1 MGKALY
7 VWAALLFV
15 CLIGCQSGNG
25 AKEEP
30 PPRVQLIPKGPE
42 DAVEEKGID
51 AVPETDAIYL
61 EWLPVNDPD
70 LVAYDIFRQA
80 NDSSGTFVQV
90 GSVERLFANEILPTS
105 FIDSTV
111 TLNVRYYYYVE
122 ARDEAGLSSD
132 PSAKVSYML
141 VDKPTLQ
148 SPSGV
153 MQDTLF
159 VWDFSDNYVPLEFV
173 FRLERKEGETF
184 VPFHLYVGNLQF
196 NLLAHQEWGLSR
208 MQLNSMPP
216 GFYRWRI
223 DVLGSEPNQG
233 AESNWKTFVVQP

>member
-1 MGKALY
+1 MVKGFLVWFAVAL
-7 VWAALLFV
+7 AALS
-15 CLIGCQSGNG
+15 GCQSGSG
-25 AKEEP
+25 SQEEP

-51 AVPETDAIYL
+51 AVPESDAIYL
-61 EWLPVNDPD
+61 EWFPVNDMD

-80 NDSSGTFVQV
+80 NDSSGTFIKV
-90 GSVERLFANEILPTS
+90 GSVQRQFENEVLPTS

-111 TLNVRYYYYVE
+111 SLNVRYYYYVE
-122 ARDEAGLSSD
+122 ARDEAGLSSE
-132 PSAKVSYML
+132 PSEKTSYML
-141 VDKPTLQ
+141 VDKPSLQ

-159 VWDFSDNYVPLEFV
+159 VWDFSENYVPLEFV
-173 FRLERKEGETF
+173 FRLERKEGENF
-184 VPFHLYVGNLQF
+184 VPFHLYVGDLQF
-196 NLLAHQEWGLSR
+196 NLLAHQEWGMHRL
-208 MQLNSMPP
+208 QLFNLPP